1 MERTTC
7 RYATKVDSPEW
18 VWTCRIESAYGEGM
32 LVALITIGAITLAA
46 LFKRLLI
53 RRKHKLPY
61 RRPESHWPRRSYRE
75 PS

>member
-1 MERTTC
+1 M
-7 RYATKVDSPEW
+7 
-18 VWTCRIESAYGEGM
+18 ESAYGQAM

-46 LFKRLLI
+46 LLKLLLI